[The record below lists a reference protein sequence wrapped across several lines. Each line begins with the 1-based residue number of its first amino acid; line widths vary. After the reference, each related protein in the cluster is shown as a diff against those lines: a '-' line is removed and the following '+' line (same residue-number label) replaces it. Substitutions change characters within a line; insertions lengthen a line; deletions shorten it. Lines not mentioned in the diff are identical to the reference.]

1 MSSASSLSTLRPT
14 CCITLDVV
22 RNGNCLVA
30 FTKTECTRR
39 ENNTT
44 SEVVRNRLEDF
55 SLQLDSIDFD
65 GIDTIEFRCAIFCSD
80 TTREAV
86 HVLDRT
92 GDRIR
97 TIIVS
102 SSVCDLIKED
112 AMNTDQCLADLYAA
126 FLRTNVTTLK
136 MTGSSS
142 ILFRQLMMPNENHD
156 DGDDDDDN
164 GHDVA
169 SSYHAQQ
176 RLFQEVLQTKVQNFS
191 MSLPNSYDYREE
203 DAASSTSNQIN
214 NNNDDDDGDDGEHEF
229 LLPFQPLLNGIALS
243 TSLQYFSVWG
253 GIFPSHSNPVVNR
266 HNDEDDRDANNS
278 IISNFV
284 DCLQRN
290 RSIQVL
296 NLRFMNVSDSV
307 LGRLCGALA
316 NHPSLH
322 SLNLSGSKCSARTLT
337 ALASIMTPSSSSAS
351 ASTSSHASPPELRL
365 RVLDLSNLR
374 LHLTPSF
381 DAEKHDESLRH
392 AWAAF
397 CKTLAI
403 NTSLVELNVSGSG
416 FFNRGKGLCYNS
428 VSALADALHHN
439 STLRQLDVSSCSLD
453 DRSILLFTTHA
464 LLQQSHLQEWK
475 IKYNPISKHSTLI
488 AIIKMLRHNNVY
500 LESID
505 FRGRA
510 SRNHDITNEEEL
522 KLQIKYWTTLNRS
535 GRRLLLSSSSSN
547 DDDETSIGIWPHVF
561 CQISRTTAQRNDAIS
576 AHDVI
581 YFFLKNQPTLFAS

>member
-1 MSSASSLSTLRPT
+1 MKCCQFDPVLLLRSVNPVQNEAECGLIVKILMDATKDTESDILHDLSDPE
-14 CCITLDVV
+14 VH
-22 RNGNCLVA
+22 A
-30 FTKTECTRR
+30 F
-39 ENNTT
+39 
-44 SEVVRNRLEDF
+44 
-55 SLQLDSIDFD
+55 
-65 GIDTIEFRCAIFCSD
+65 
-80 TTREAV
+80 
-86 HVLDRT
+86 
-92 GDRIR
+92 
-97 TIIVS
+97 S
-102 SSVCDLIKED
+102 SSVARALRPIDSVDEICDP
-112 AMNTDQCLADLYAA
+112 
-126 FLRTNVTTLK
+126 TTLLLARVALHEASQ
-136 MTGSSS
+136 TGSPWHDDRES
-142 ILFRQLMMPNENHD
+142 ILSKIVPDIPVLCEVYGMHAKWLMEAI
-156 DGDDDDDN
+156 G
-164 GHDVA
+164 
-169 SSYHAQQ
+169 SSGN
-176 RLFQEVLQTKVQNFS
+176 T
-191 MSLPNSYDYREE
+191 
-203 DAASSTSNQIN
+203 

-337 ALASIMTPSSSSAS
+337 ALASTMAPSSTLTPTSK
-351 ASTSSHASPPELRL
+351 STSSHASPSALRL

-403 NTSLVELNVSGSG
+403 NTSLVELNLSGSG
-416 FFNRGKGLCYNS
+416 VFNRGKGLCYHS
-428 VSALADALHHN
+428 VSALADAMHHN